1 MDPKLI
7 DLCKKYNVDSKIIE
21 EIIEIE
27 KDNVHKKSRQIFGDL
42 RKIIDEAAKKEGV
55 SHDNI

>member
-7 DLCKKYNVDSKIIE
+7 DLCKKFDVEPDIVE
-21 EIIEIE
+21 EIIKIE

-42 RKIIDEAAKKEGV
+42 RKIIEEAAKKEGV
-55 SHDNI
+55 SNDNF

>member
-7 DLCKKYNVDSKIIE
+7 DLCKKFDVEPDIVE
-21 EIIEIE
+21 EIIKIE

-42 RKIIDEAAKKEGV
+42 RKIIEESAKKEGV
-55 SHDNI
+55 SNDNF